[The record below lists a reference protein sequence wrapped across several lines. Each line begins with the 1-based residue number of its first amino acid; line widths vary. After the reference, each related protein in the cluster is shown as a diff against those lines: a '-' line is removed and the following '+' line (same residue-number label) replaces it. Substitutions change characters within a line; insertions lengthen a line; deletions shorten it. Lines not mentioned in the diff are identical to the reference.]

1 MRIKGHRASPKA
13 MRKFFKLGFSPESS
27 IGRAAELVTY
37 DLAGFGPQTIHEAA
51 RSGKPMPGFDYS
63 LLAEG
68 KRINA
73 LPNGIIL
80 TLDRSLHDSLDF
92 DVVVN
97 PLGWKIISNRLGNI
111 VKKIAGDDI
120 ELLPV
125 AIFGREGKILRSDFC
140 VMNVLQTL
148 PVISELKT
156 VRSRD
161 KSSVLKLAVVQ
172 SKVSPKVHVFRVKEW
187 RWPVLIDEVV
197 QQALIKAPHDG
208 LTFSLVEVE

>member
-1 MRIKGHRASPKA
+1 
-13 MRKFFKLGFSPESS
+13 
-27 IGRAAELVTY
+27 
-37 DLAGFGPQTIHEAA
+37 
-51 RSGKPMPGFDYS
+51 MPGFDYS

-73 LPNGIIL
+73 LPNGITL
-80 TLDRSLHDSLDF
+80 TVDRSLHDSQDF

-97 PLGWKIISNRLGNI
+97 SLGWKIISNRLGNI
-111 VKKIAGDDI
+111 VKEIAGDDI

-125 AIFGREGKILRSDFC
+125 AIFGREGKILRADFC

-187 RWPVLIDEVV
+187 RGPVLIDEVV
-197 QQALIKAPHDG
+197 QQALSQAPHDG
-208 LTFSLVEVE
+208 LTFTFVEVE